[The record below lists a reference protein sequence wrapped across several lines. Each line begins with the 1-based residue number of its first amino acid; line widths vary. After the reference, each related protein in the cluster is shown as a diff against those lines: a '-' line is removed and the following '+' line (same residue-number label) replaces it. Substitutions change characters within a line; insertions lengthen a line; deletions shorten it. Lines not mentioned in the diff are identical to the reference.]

1 MTSEPRSDATS
12 ELDAMLEESRKQFD
26 ALYDGADA
34 RAPVK
39 PASTSASA
47 PESAAPATR
56 PIATVDET
64 AAANSAPA
72 TIQGSAAGVAFSVAS
87 TPGNAETEATGFRAT
102 KEDAPGKRNTSP

>member
-34 RAPVK
+34 RAPERPT
-39 PASTSASA
+39 PASTSA
-47 PESAAPATR
+47 PEPAVPATR

-87 TPGNAETEATGFRAT
+87 TPSDAEPKAAAFRAS
-102 KEDAPGKRNTSP
+102 K

>member
-34 RAPVK
+34 RAPERPT
-39 PASTSASA
+39 PASTSA
-47 PESAAPATR
+47 PEPAAPATR

-64 AAANSAPA
+64 A
-72 TIQGSAAGVAFSVAS
+72 TIQGSAAGVAFSVTS
-87 TPGNAETEATGFRAT
+87 TPGNAEPKAAAFRAT
-102 KEDAPGKRNTSP
+102 KKDAPG